1 MKTFYP
7 GYGKPVAIRFEEQL
21 DLDVQEFPLAK
32 IVTITASAPQPSE
45 MPSRDYPLRNVLL
58 REPLWRTFSRRLMR
72 LRWGWL
78 HVAVILVVG
87 YLLAEVAAP
96 MIGGAR

>member
-7 GYGKPVAIRFEEQL
+7 GFAKPVVIHLEDGL
-21 DLDVQEFPLAK
+21 DIDVQEFPLAK
-32 IVTITASAPQPSE
+32 TLIVTSSAPHPSE